1 VLAGALKGE
10 SAISRSVHPTIYDVA
25 ARAGVS
31 IATVSKTLNTPTRVA
46 PSTRERVLDAVHE
59 LDYVP
64 KEVATTRARR
74 GTGRVGV
81 FAPFS
86 AHPSFGDRL
95 NGVLGV
101 MSGPRHE
108 VVVFDVRSA
117 EESADVLESLPAL
130 RSLDGL
136 ILMSVP
142 FGKRVASAMR
152 RGRLPVVLVDLVRS
166 DFPTVLVDDLQGGAL
181 AAVTLREAGK
191 SRLAYVGHRQLIDD
205 FDSPSRRRQAGFEEE
220 ITRGGLGILPP
231 VMTLLVSNDFTEA
244 SAAAEELLRA
254 DGRPDGVFAHTD
266 ELAAAVWAAAD
277 RVGLRVPEDLAI
289 VGFDDGVIAQALG
302 LTTIRQPL
310 RETGQWAA
318 QSMREMIADPGLVV
332 PSLTLSVSL
341 IRRRSA

>member
-1 VLAGALKGE
+1 M
-10 SAISRSVHPTIYDVA
+10 SRSVHPTIYDVA

-31 IATVSKTLNTPTRVA
+31 IATVSKTLNAPTSVA
-46 PSTRERVLDAVHE
+46 LSTRKRVLDAVQE

-64 KEVATTRARR
+64 KEVAASRARR
-74 GTGRVGV
+74 GTGRIGV

-86 AHPSFGDRL
+86 AHPSFGERL
-95 NGVLGV
+95 NGVLGT

-136 ILMSVP
+136 IIMSVP
-142 FGKRVASAMR
+142 FGKRVTAAMH

-166 DFPTVLVDDLQGGAL
+166 DFPTVLVDDFRGGSL
-181 AAVTLREAGK
+181 AATALLQAGK
-191 SRLAYVGHRQLIDD
+191 TRLAYFGHRQIIED
-205 FDSPSRRRQAGFEEE
+205 FDSPSRRRQAGFEHE
-220 ITRGGLGILPP
+220 IANSEVDGSLPDTE
-231 VMTLLVSNDFTEA
+231 VLVGNDFAEVEA
-244 SAAAEELLRA
+244 VAEDLLRSEQ
-254 DGRPDGVFAHTD
+254 RPDGVFAHTD
-266 ELAAAVWAAAD
+266 ELAAAVWAAAN
-277 RVGLRVPEDLAI
+277 RIGLHVPDDLAI
-289 VGFDDGVIAQALG
+289 VGFDDGVIAQSLG

-318 QSMREMIADPGLVV
+318 QSMRDMIAHPGLVV
-332 PSLTLSVSL
+332 PSLTLPVSL